1 MADEILN
8 EEITNEEE
16 AVKIVT
22 TYEVEDNIL
31 KEVKTPDKVVAE
43 VKTYNIEDI
52 RAEITKIDN
61 AIAQWVA
68 KKAPL
73 QAIVDKYEELNPTPE
88 VEDIAIEEGVK

>member
-16 AVKIVT
+16 AVQIVT
-22 TYEVEDNIL
+22 TYEVEGTTL

-43 VKTYNIEDI
+43 VKTYNVENIKE
-52 RAEITKIDN
+52 EIAQIDN
-61 AIAQWVA
+61 AIAQWEA

-73 QAIVDKYEELNPTPE
+73 QAIVDKYEELNPTPVVAEE
-88 VEDIAIEEGVK
+88 VVK